1 MVQRAL
7 SCAFAFCILQRLPAR
22 YFFKKHLQQQQQ
34 GQPAGQQVA
43 SKPASLSARWAR
55 GPDGRMSQRRTRIVV
70 LCRSARSGCCHR
82 CCRRR
87 WLLPLS
93 LPLLCCLL
101 ACCCCCCRCCC
112 CSGMKGPSRLHAVGR
127 PEKSTEEKKKPD
139 TLAPARF
146 PLPRTVA
153 SPPPRTSSMSWH
165 PRSLCRSAIRVT
177 RSLHVKPSTREAS
190 MGLFGCCF
198 DARTGSR
205 SCTPCAIVR
214 LASSLERRGA
224 VQTTALDARRACA
237 ATAARDICRRR

>member
-70 LCRSARSGCCHR
+70 RCRSARSGCCHR

-112 CSGMKGPSRLHAVGR
+112 SGMKGSEPPTRGGTAGEKHRRKKEARHPSTGKL
-127 PEKSTEEKKKPD
+127 P
-139 TLAPARF
+139 APTHHR
-146 PLPRTVA
+146 
-153 SPPPRTSSMSWH
+153 SPPH
-165 PRSLCRSAIRVT
+165 QAEVACLGT
-177 RSLHVKPSTREAS
+177 RDLFVCLQFALPAAST
-190 MGLFGCCF
+190 
-198 DARTGSR
+198 
-205 SCTPCAIVR
+205 
-214 LASSLERRGA
+214 
-224 VQTTALDARRACA
+224 
-237 ATAARDICRRR
+237 